1 MSGSLDP
8 HVYPPVNHQLKL
20 REGIPPHGMDHKLFG
35 LLWSR
40 SLHCFLSYLINLY
53 HLPSPD

>member
-20 REGIPPHGMDHKLFG
+20 REGIPPQDGSQALWIAKVLVPPLFP
-35 LLWSR
+35 
-40 SLHCFLSYLINLY
+40 FVP
-53 HLPSPD
+53 PSQP